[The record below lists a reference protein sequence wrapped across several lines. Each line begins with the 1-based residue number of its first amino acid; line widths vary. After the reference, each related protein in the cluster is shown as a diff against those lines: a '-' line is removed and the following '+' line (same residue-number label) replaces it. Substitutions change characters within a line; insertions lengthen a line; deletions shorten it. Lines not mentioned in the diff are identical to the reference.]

1 MGSQPMRPGRAE
13 YQRRAHR
20 VAKAQLKRTAEC
32 GEAWPAQVD
41 LGDENRLAGRMSTPR
56 LAERLTAVA
65 RGNRAAAGGAERP
78 LTSAPA
84 AGDQFLDL
92 ADTAPP
98 GDSARLSL

>member
-56 LAERLTAVA
+56 LAERLTAGA
-65 RGNRAAAGGAERP
+65 RGNRAAAGGARLRP
-78 LTSAPA
+78 TATPA
-84 AGDQFLDL
+84 GGRPFPDRPHAR
-92 ADTAPP
+92 TAT
-98 GDSARLSL
+98 GR